1 MAGTDKTKAATQ
13 GGPAVILVDPQ
24 LGENI
29 GMVARAMLNCGL
41 GDLRL
46 VRPRDGWPSR
56 QAEAAASGADTVLNA
71 ARLFYT
77 LGDAIADLDS
87 LYAATAR
94 TRDMTKSMV
103 TPRQAAIE
111 VRAAE
116 AEGRKVGLLLGPE
129 RSGLTSDDVA
139 LADAIIQVPLNPSFS
154 SLNLAQA
161 VLLIGY
167 EWYQAADE
175 TPARVLSMGPNRPAT
190 KEELINFFERLEATL
205 EDTGFLRPPERR
217 PAMVRNLRSLFTR
230 ADLTEQEVRSLHGI
244 ISALIGKKRPKT
256 GG

>member
-1 MAGTDKTKAATQ
+1 MAGTDKTKAAAQ

-41 GDLRL
+41 VDLRL

-56 QAEAAASGADTVLNA
+56 QAEAAASGADEVLER
-71 ARLFYT
+71 ARVFYT
-77 LGDAIADLDS
+77 LGDAIADLER

-94 TRDMTKSMV
+94 TRDMTNVMV

-116 AEGRKVGLLLGPE
+116 AAGGKVGLLFGPE

-139 LADAIIQVPLNPSFS
+139 LAGAIIQVPLNPAFS

-175 TPARVLSMGPNRPAT
+175 TPARVLSMGANRPAT
-190 KEELINFFERLEATL
+190 KAELLNFFERLEEML

-217 PAMVRNLRSLFTR
+217 PAMVRNLRALFTR
-230 ADLTEQEVRSLHGI
+230 ADLTEQEVRSLHGVV
-244 ISALIGKKRPKT
+244 SALIGKKRPKS
-256 GG
+256 G